1 MKLTRP
7 QRDIARAARK
17 SKTFVEGVAGS
28 GKTTAAVQRLAHLLD
43 SGVDP
48 ASILVIV
55 PQQTL
60 AFPYRAL
67 IDAPDRAAG
76 GEVTVTTLGG
86 LARRACDLFWPLVAE
101 EAGFGQPQ
109 RRPTFLSLETA
120 QYFMAQVAAPLI
132 EREGRF
138 DTVTI
143 DRSRLYSQLI
153 DNLNKAAVVG
163 FPHEEIAQRLKAAWT
178 GDSVQLRMYDDVQ
191 TAVDLFRAYC
201 LQHNLLDF
209 SLQVTVLLH
218 HLWPMPPVRDYFT
231 RQYRHL
237 IVENIEEDT
246 PATHFIV
253 RQWLNVC
260 ESALLL
266 YDLEAGYRRFLGADP
281 VSGYRLREACE
292 RVVTL
297 NQQHVTADDV
307 GALARELALSME
319 QGAGLPQTDGDAR
332 AALSF
337 TDHRYHPEMLDWI
350 AAQIAGM
357 VHDEGIAPGE
367 IVVLAPFLSDALR
380 FSLENRL
387 AALDVP
393 VKSHRPSRPLRSE
406 AAVRCLLTLAQLA
419 HPQWRMPPAAFD
431 VTAALLTALDGLDL
445 VRAKLLA
452 QNALR
457 RIDGVPR
464 LLPFDQLTT
473 EVQQRVTYVTGER
486 YDHLRAWLDAYID
499 AYYAYYIEGDVSSDT
514 PGDGAGSEA
523 DDGEAGG
530 GSLDLDHF
538 FSRLFGEALSQ
549 PGFGFHNNF
558 DAATQTAD
566 LIDSARK
573 FRWIITE
580 SGASAGA
587 DPSALARDYVAM
599 VGAGIIADQYLRRW
613 DLAAEDAV
621 LLAPAYTFLMSNRPV
636 DVQVWLNVGG
646 RGWTERLYQPLTN
659 PYVLSLQWEEGRPWT
674 DHDEVA
680 VNTESL
686 YRLAIGLLRRCR
698 QRVVLG
704 FSELGEQGYEQRG
717 ELLDAFQRMLR
728 RLSEA

>member
-17 SKTFVEGVAGS
+17 STTFVEGITGS

-48 ASILVIV
+48 ATILILV

-60 AFPYRAL
+60 AFPYQAL
-67 IDAPDRAAG
+67 INAPDRPAG
-76 GEVTVTTLGG
+76 GDVAVTTLGG
-86 LARRACDLFWPLVAE
+86 LARSACDLFWPLVAE
-101 EAGFGQPQ
+101 DAGFGQPQ
-109 RRPTFLSLETA
+109 RRPTFLTLETA

-163 FPHEEIAQRLKAAWT
+163 FPHEEVAPRLKAAWT

-209 SLQVTVLLH
+209 SLQVTLLLD
-218 HLWPMPPVRDYFT
+218 HLWPMPPVKDYFT

-253 RQWLNVC
+253 RQWLAEC
-260 ESALLL
+260 DSALLL
-266 YDLEAGYRRFLGADP
+266 YDLDAGYRRFLGADP

-297 NQQHVTADDV
+297 NHQHVTADDMA
-307 GALARELALSME
+307 ALARELAVSME
-319 QGAGLPQTDGDAR
+319 RGADLPLTDGDPR

-337 TDHRYHPEMLDWI
+337 ADHRYHPEMLDWVAAEI
-350 AAQIAGM
+350 ADK
-357 VHDEGIAPGE
+357 VHAEGIAPGE

-387 AALDVP
+387 AACNVP

-406 AAVRCLLTLAQLA
+406 AAVRCLLALAQLA
-419 HPQWRMPPAAFD
+419 HPQWKMPPAAFD
-431 VTAALLTALDGLDL
+431 VTATLLTALDGLDL

-464 LLPFDQLTT
+464 LLPFDQLRA
-473 EVQQRVTYVTGER
+473 EVQQRVTYLTGER
-486 YDHLRAWLDAYID
+486 YDRLRAWLDAYIAGD
-499 AYYAYYIEGDVSSDT
+499 ASGSEG
-514 PGDGAGSEA
+514 GSEA
-523 DDGEAGG
+523 DGAA
-530 GSLDLDHF
+530 LDLDHF
-538 FSRLFGEALSQ
+538 FSRLFGEVLSQ

-587 DPSALARDYVAM
+587 DPAALARDYVAM
-599 VGAGIIADQYLRRW
+599 VDAGIIADQYLRRW

-659 PYVLSLQWEEGRPWT
+659 PYVLSQQWEEGRPWT
-674 DHDEVA
+674 DHDEVTINA
-680 VNTESL
+680 ESL

-698 QRVVLG
+698 RHVVLG

-717 ELLDAFQRMLR
+717 DLLDAFQRMLR
-728 RLSEA
+728 RLAD